1 MPECVKFIRK
11 VWTGWFVECRV
22 QPWRD
27 EDHRARRFISASLE
41 RVLFIFIKCWSC
53 QLILLEECNPRPGI
67 LGKLFQS
74 IWGEAGQNYCCH
86 NSGLAGHR
94 THGGRGF
101 HKFWLIDTQPSVWNV
116 ECLHR
121 LVVSTGMEQ
130 GRTSAALSGAKNSLI
145 LALFPDLTLF
155 LLDLN
160 RFYVVSSQICR
171 PIRLWWRV

>member
-11 VWTGWFVECRV
+11 VWGWFVEC
-22 QPWRD
+22 D
-27 EDHRARRFISASLE
+27 ADHRARRFISASLE

-74 IWGEAGQNYCCH
+74 IWSLAGQNYCCH
-86 NSGLAGHR
+86 NSALPGPW

-116 ECLHR
+116 KCLHR
-121 LVVSTGMEQ
+121 LVVSTRMEQ
-130 GRTSAALSGAKNSLI
+130 GRTCASLPGVFAWF
-145 LALFPDLTLF
+145 LQNLTPSFVPDLDKRETLTP
-155 LLDLN
+155 
-160 RFYVVSSQICR
+160 SQN
-171 PIRLWWRV
+171 LSQWK